1 MQRIGIVRSV
11 GGKIAEPHCQTFK
24 GQKVITGHCG
34 SHHYAGAK
42 PGEGD
47 VFRLEGFPGDGTAN
61 TGLFRFQNGPGSIQQ
76 RGHQL
81 CASLRLQ
88 AVVAQGNGGG
98 AVTVA
103 VVPLCH
109 IHRQLLSGAGQ
120 CAGHMDAG
128 LAVTAVILRQA
139 LIASRSTDLA
149 FRPRLGVQIGTHIGD
164 LGFAN
169 GCHIPAQIIGQV
181 QCKGSLIDAG
191 EGAVS
196 GNGDFITANR
206 YAVCGAGYLCRLGMQ
221 IIRIERKLHLA
232 VLSAGQRGG
241 RGIIEGHAHR
251 ALAGAL
257 RNHFHLRDANVGII
271 QIHCAVFVDAAGGGD
286 GIARVGHAVSHMVPD
301 GKGVAFIGQQFFR
314 KGGGFPAAKLDR

>member
-47 VFRLEGFPGDGTAN
+47 GFRPEGFPGDGTAN

-76 RGHQL
+76 RGHQH

-109 IHRQLLSGAGQ
+109 IHRQPLSGAGQ
-120 CAGHMDAG
+120 CAGHMDGG

-139 LIASRSTDLA
+139 LIASRSTDLT

-206 YAVCGAGYLCRLGMQ
+206 YAVCGAGYLCRFGMQ

-232 VLSAGQRGG
+232 ALSAGQRGG

-271 QIHCAVFVDAAGGGD
+271 QIHCAVFVDAASGGD
-286 GIARVGHAVSHMVPD
+286 GIARVGHAVLHMVPD
-301 GKGVAFIGQQFFR
+301 GKGGAFIGQQFFR